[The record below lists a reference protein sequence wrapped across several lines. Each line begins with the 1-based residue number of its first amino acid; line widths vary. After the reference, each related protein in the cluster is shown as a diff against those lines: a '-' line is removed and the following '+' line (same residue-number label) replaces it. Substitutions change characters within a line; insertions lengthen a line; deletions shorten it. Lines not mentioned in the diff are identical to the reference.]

1 MYFDTIFTNF
11 KCKCTYTS
19 LKTTKVNCNEI
30 SHIYGWMYGGGGG
43 CHLSMCMRTFEYVG
57 LVKFKK

>member
-30 SHIYGWMYGGGGG
+30 SHIYGWSGGGGG
-43 CHLSMCMRTFEYVG
+43 GRGSSFYVYEN
-57 LVKFKK
+57 F